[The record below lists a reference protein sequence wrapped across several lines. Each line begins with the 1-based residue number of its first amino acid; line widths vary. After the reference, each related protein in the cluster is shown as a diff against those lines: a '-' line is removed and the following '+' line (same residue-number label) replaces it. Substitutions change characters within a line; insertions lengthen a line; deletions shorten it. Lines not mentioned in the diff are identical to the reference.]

1 MAYPTRALRRG
12 DPREALV
19 KRLQRRLTA
28 VGCGPLHPDGI
39 FGRETQSAVR
49 LYQTR
54 RGLLADGVIG
64 PLTWDELYGERP
76 AAPRKP
82 PSRLLVAAL
91 DVAAAQEG
99 VREAARNRGPEVDR
113 YVLSLGLD
121 PEVGHPW
128 CQAFVYW
135 CFEQAAARAR
145 VANPCVRTAGV
156 LKHWDAAPARAR
168 VYAEAA
174 LDRPAL
180 IRPGAVFIV
189 DHGSGRGHTG
199 LVARVASGEVH
210 TVEGNT
216 NARGSREG
224 DGVYRKTRSIA
235 SINIGF
241 IDYAR

>member
-12 DPREALV
+12 DPRAALV
-19 KRLQRRLTA
+19 KRVQRRLVA
-28 VGCGPLHPDGI
+28 VGCGPLDVDGI

-64 PLTWDELYGERP
+64 PLTWDELFAEKP

-82 PSRLLVAAL
+82 PSRLLAAAL
-91 DVAAAQEG
+91 DVAAGQEG

-113 YVLSLGLD
+113 YVMSLGLD
-121 PEVGHPW
+121 PAGDHPW

-135 CFEQAAARAR
+135 CFQQAATR
-145 VANPCVRTAGV
+145 VHATNPCARTAGV
-156 LKHWDAAPARAR
+156 LKHWDQAPAKAR

-174 LDRPAL
+174 LDRPSL

-199 LVARVASGEVH
+199 LVTHAAAGEVH
-210 TVEGNT
+210 TLEGNT

-224 DGVYRKTRSIA
+224 DGVYRKTRAIA